1 MKRDLTKLAL
11 LACITAAAT
20 FGGQTAFAGYTGAD
34 PSPGAGQH
42 QKHGKG
48 HRGDFFKKMAR
59 ELKLTDQQQT
69 QAKSLFESSRA
80 EHKPLM
86 ENLRAERSRM
96 QDLVRSGSADEAAIR
111 EQAAKV
117 AALQA
122 DLAVSSARAAKQFLA
137 LLTPAQA
144 AELKGLQEKRGHQ
157 RGPAPKGPAP
167 LDFSQNGTEEGAF

>member
-1 MKRDLTKLAL
+1 MKRDLRKLAL

-20 FGGQTAFAGYTGAD
+20 FGGHTAFAGYSGAD
-34 PSPGAGQH
+34 PSPGKGQH

-48 HRGDFFKKMAR
+48 HRGGDVLKKMAR

-69 QAKSLFESSRA
+69 QAKSLFESARA

-86 ENLRAERSRM
+86 ESLRAERSRM
-96 QDLVRSGSADEAAIR
+96 RDLVRSGSADEAAIR

-122 DLAVSSARAAKQFLA
+122 DLAVSRARAAKQFLA

-144 AELKGLQEKRGHQ
+144 AELKELQEKRGER
-157 RGPAPKGPAP
+157 RGLAPKAP
-167 LDFSQNGTEEGAF
+167 FPLERGCVEGEGF

>member
-1 MKRDLTKLAL
+1 MKRDLRKLAL

-20 FGGQTAFAGYTGAD
+20 FGGQTAFAEYTGAD

-42 QKHGKG
+42 QKHRKG
-48 HRGDFFKKMAR
+48 HRGGDFFKKMAR
-59 ELKLTDQQQT
+59 ELKLTDQQQA
-69 QAKSLFESSRA
+69 QAKSLFESNPA

-86 ENLRAERSRM
+86 ESLRAERSRM
-96 QDLVRSGSADEAAIR
+96 QDLVRSGSAEEAAIR

-122 DLAVSSARAAKQFLA
+122 DLAVSRARAAKQFLA

-144 AELKGLQEKRGHQ
+144 AELKALQEKRRER
-157 RGPAPKGPAP
+157 RGLAPKGPVS
-167 LDFSQNGTEEGAF
+167 LENGGMEGEGF

>member
-1 MKRDLTKLAL
+1 MKRDLRKLAL
-11 LACITAAAT
+11 LACITAAAA

-48 HRGDFFKKMAR
+48 HRGGDFLKKMAR

-69 QAKSLFESSRA
+69 QAKALFESSRA

-86 ENLRAERSRM
+86 ESLRAERSRM
-96 QDLVRSGSADEAAIR
+96 QGLVHSGSADEAAIR

-122 DLAVSSARAAKQFLA
+122 DLAVSKARAAKQFLA

-144 AELKGLQEKRGHQ
+144 AELKDLQGKRGG
-157 RGPAPKGPAP
+157 RFSRCGGPKGAE
-167 LDFSQNGTEEGAF
+167 F